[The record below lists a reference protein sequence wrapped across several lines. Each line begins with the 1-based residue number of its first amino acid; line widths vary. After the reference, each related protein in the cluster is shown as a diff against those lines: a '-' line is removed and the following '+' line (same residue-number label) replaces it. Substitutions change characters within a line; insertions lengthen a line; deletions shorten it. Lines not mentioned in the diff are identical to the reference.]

1 METGTTITATATT
14 TGVIT
19 TDTIATPGIIE
30 PRQPTIGVGHT
41 AVPTTLHTTVTGA
54 QSIAATAHAHINTVI
69 AMVVK
74 PTATPEIAKRQ
85 HDT

>member
-1 METGTTITATATT
+1 M
-14 TGVIT
+14 
-19 TDTIATPGIIE
+19 
-30 PRQPTIGVGHT
+30 
-41 AVPTTLHTTVTGA
+41 PTTLHTTVTGA